1 MNNQSDL
8 PMNEA
13 ESGKARLHPLTLV
26 GILFNLPAILIWLTV
41 WLRSTGSPLGESIAA
56 WVRTQISGLIL
67 IFLWIGLPSMA
78 LVLGMNGFLREQNR
92 PINVA
97 VSVVSL
103 VLIVLIVIGVSTLS
117 ESALP

>member
-56 WVRTQISGLIL
+56 WMRTQISGLI
-67 IFLWIGLPSMA
+67 WIGLPSMA

-103 VLIVLIVIGVSTLS
+103 ILIVLIVIGVSTLS